1 MKNIFWND
9 VLRYSAI
16 LGVGMGLSKI
26 YETYELFIGG
36 GDGVGALFVLEWF
49 VVMILFVVL
58 LYKFTKRHS
67 QYYNDEQGFS
77 FATGMAFVVTITMLT
92 GVIVGVMEYIFISI
106 VGYESF
112 VEGYLSLV
120 GYYMN
125 LISES
130 GLELS
135 EDMVNQFVAL
145 QEAVRKSSAPSML
158 DTLFAALYNYS
169 LIGVVLGLIIAA
181 IVRRGAVKQI
191 NQQ

>member
-1 MKNIFWND
+1 
-9 VLRYSAI
+9 
-16 LGVGMGLSKI
+16 
-26 YETYELFIGG
+26 
-36 GDGVGALFVLEWF
+36 
-49 VVMILFVVL
+49 
-58 LYKFTKRHS
+58 
-67 QYYNDEQGFS
+67 
-77 FATGMAFVVTITMLT
+77 MLT